1 MRIDGVSSAAMQPNT
16 VGMGSGMG
24 GQMDAVSKDLQNQIN
39 ELQKKMQELSSNQEI
54 PMETK
59 MKKRQEMQKQ
69 ISELEVQL
77 RQHQVEARRQE
88 TQKKQKKQNK
98 GNEMDEML
106 GSKTQGK
113 QGNGQGTG
121 MSAGSMEAL
130 LSADASMKQASV
142 HGSTAKKMEGRAN
155 VLKSEIQ
162 LDGSRGGDTSAKEA
176 ELAETEKVADQATAS
191 QMQSLAQA
199 GKTLQ
204 EASDDEKK
212 ENKTKKSDETSGKT
226 DVAVTAE
233 EGESD
238 KKAGDIGDG
247 GETGIFDVEMPGVP
261 RSRGYQPVDVRL

>member
-1 MRIDGVSSAAMQPNT
+1 MRIDGASGAAMQPNT

-88 TQKKQKKQNK
+88 TRKKQNK

-176 ELAETEKVADQATAS
+176 ELAETEKVADQATVS

-199 GKTLQ
+199 GKTLH
-204 EASDDEKK
+204 EAADDEKK
-212 ENKTKKSDETSGKT
+212 ENKTKKSDETSEKT
-226 DVAVTAE
+226 NGEATTE
-233 EGESD
+233 EGESS

-247 GETGIFDVEMPGVP
+247 GETGIFDVEMAGVL